1 MLSPEQR
8 REGIAR
14 LLELPG
20 LVEEAVRGLDERQ
33 LDTPYRDGGWTVRQ
47 VVHHLADSHMNAYIR
62 TKLTLTEEHPP
73 LKPYDQDEWAK
84 LGDAAG
90 LPLAPSL
97 AILHGLHERWAALL
111 ESVPEDAWSRT
122 AYHPERGDITLD
134 DQLALYAGHGVNHVA
149 QITGLRSRNGW

>member
-1 MLSPEQR
+1 MLSTEQR

-14 LLELPG
+14 IAELPR
-20 LVEEAVRGLDERQ
+20 LVEEAVRGLDDSQ

-62 TKLTLTEEHPP
+62 SKLTLTEEHPP

-84 LGDAAG
+84 LRDTTAS
-90 LPLAPSL
+90 PLAPSL
-97 AILHGLHERWAALL
+97 AILRGLHERWVALF
-111 ESVPEDAWSRT
+111 ESVPEEGWSRT

-134 DQLALYAGHGVNHVA
+134 DQLALYARHGAHHVG
-149 QITGLRSRNGW
+149 QITGLRARNGW